1 MKNKIVY
8 YVLVVMIFVIVVMII
23 NVLKYNYL
31 SLDKKIQN
39 ITWYRYNYTNGLYET
54 LYLSDGNIEYF
65 KPTSTNNTNSL
76 DSCTKYTF
84 NKKNNTLK
92 LNCNKEIKVVEYDT
106 DFLSLDFD
114 GKNEKFFVNTEDSLN
129 YEFEVYFQKSIT
141 DYKKEKSQVTEINKI
156 NLTKLVEVLK
166 ENEYSKIIFIGNK
179 CTTIDCVLVLDIMEK
194 WISTNE
200 NIYYFD
206 VNNVSDVVINH
217 LNTIFNTNFT
227 YNYFDNAYPRII
239 VSKNNK
245 LVEQYEVKCIGFNCN
260 KYYKNEF

>member
-1 MKNKIVY
+1 MKNKRIY
-8 YVLVVMIFVIVVMII
+8 YILVIMIFIIVVMII

-31 SLDKKIQN
+31 SIDKKIQN

-54 LYLSDGNIEYF
+54 LLFKDGNIEYF

-76 DSCTKYTF
+76 DNCTKYTF

-92 LNCNKEIKVVEYDT
+92 LNCNKKIKVVDYDK

-114 GKNEKFFVNTEDSLN
+114 DKNEKFFTSIEDSLN
-129 YEFEVYFQKSIT
+129 YEFEVYFQQSIA
-141 DYKKEKSQVTEINKI
+141 DYKKDKSQVVEINKI
-156 NLTKLVEVLK
+156 NNYKLFEVLK
-166 ENEYSKIIFIGNK
+166 EDEYSKIIFIGNK
-179 CTTIDCVLVLDIMEK
+179 CTSIDCILILDIMEK

-200 NIYYFD
+200 NIYYYD
-206 VNNVSDVVINH
+206 VKDLTEFVITNI
-217 LNTIFNTNFT
+217 NKMNNTNYT
-227 YNYFDNAYPRII
+227 YNFFDNAYPRII

-245 LVEQYEVKCIGFNCN
+245 IVEQYEVKCTGFNCT